1 MRALLKGEEVYLPI
15 FDFKSGKR
23 KYESKPKKLGSQDI
37 LVIEGI
43 HCLNDELS
51 YSLPLE
57 SKFKIYI
64 SALTQ
69 LNVDEHN
76 RVSTTDGR
84 LIRRMVRD
92 SRTRGASAKKTLS
105 MWESVRRGE
114 EKNIFPFQEQA
125 DVMFNSALAYE
136 LSVLKPYVEPLL
148 FSIGEEEPEYLEAK
162 RLLKFLEYF
171 LSCPTEN
178 IPINSILREFV
189 GGGCFKV

>member
-1 MRALLKGEEVYLPI
+1 MLKLGEE
-15 FDFKSGKR
+15 
-23 KYESKPKKLGSQDI
+23 DI

-43 HCLNDELS
+43 HCLNDGLS

-76 RVSTTDGR
+76 RVSTTDGSFIWGVR
-84 LIRRMVRD
+84 LRD
-92 SRTRGASAKKTLS
+92 TDTRGASAKKTLS